1 MRLGLPVALCALL
14 LGAAVA
20 VPLAPVRATTYHAPW
35 IGSDPTEE
43 PTPEP
48 TEAPTP
54 EATEAPTPEATEAPT
69 PEATEAPTA
78 EPSPPAEETPR
89 PEPSA
94 EPTAEP
100 TPEPTVRP
108 TPEATPMDTSGPP
121 MFQQSGSSHT
131 ESSSESTTFSVGTPS
146 PGPTPTASPK
156 PTPTPNPWRAI
167 TVATTSLAPANEG
180 SIQILNTF
188 AAARRDGTAAA
199 ACVSF
204 KNTDSRT
211 ATRVLFA
218 FTLVDGN
225 GGNVGTFTLDRRGTF
240 SPGIDINGYS
250 GLSDWASGGG
260 NRGYA
265 DNCTTLSRNMAALP
279 ILSARFATYSVQR
292 VEYADGTSW
301 NATGS
306 SQPH

>member
-1 MRLGLPVALCALL
+1 MRLGLSCLLCAVL
-14 LGAAVA
+14 LGVVVA
-20 VPLAPVRATTYHAPW
+20 VPVIPAHASSYRVAW
-35 IGSDPTEE
+35 IGGDPTEDPTPEPTEE

-54 EATEAPTPEATEAPT
+54 EPTEAPTT
-69 PEATEAPTA
+69 

-89 PEPSA
+89 PEPTA
-94 EPTAEP
+94 EPTEAPTQAP

-108 TPEATPMDTSGPP
+108 TPEPTPMSTSEPA
-121 MFQQSGSSHT
+121 MFQHSGSSHT
-131 ESSSESTTFSVGTPS
+131 ESSSESTTYSIGTPS
-146 PGPTPTASPK
+146 PGPSPTASPK
-156 PTPTPNPWRAI
+156 PTPTPNPWREI
-167 TVATTSLAPANEG
+167 TVATKSLSPSNEG
-180 SIQILNTF
+180 SIQILNSF
-188 AAARRDGTAAA
+188 AAARRDGTSAA

-225 GGNVGTFTLDRRGTF
+225 GAEVGALTLDRRGTF

-279 ILSARFATYSVQR
+279 ILSARFATYAVKR

-301 NATGS
+301 NA
-306 SQPH
+306 P